1 MHTQEIKLYF
11 VSWIHNSYKVNNC
24 YFDLSIF
31 FFAIFTEYFKTKAK
45 FDGKKLLQ
53 EDFFFEERFPRFIP
67 MEQSIQDSEVQSTV
81 AVENTKTIVKKEE
94 NRVPHNAREQK
105 K

>member
-1 MHTQEIKLYF
+1 
-11 VSWIHNSYKVNNC
+11 
-24 YFDLSIF
+24 
-31 FFAIFTEYFKTKAK
+31 
-45 FDGKKLLQ
+45 
-53 EDFFFEERFPRFIP
+53 

-94 NRVPHNAREQK
+94 NRVPHNASEQK